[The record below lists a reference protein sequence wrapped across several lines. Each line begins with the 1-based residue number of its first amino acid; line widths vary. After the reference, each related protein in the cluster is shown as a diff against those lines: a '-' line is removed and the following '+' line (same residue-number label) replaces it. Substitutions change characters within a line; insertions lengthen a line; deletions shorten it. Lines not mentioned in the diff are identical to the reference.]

1 MKIVISIILSVVDI
15 VRVTPRCLH
24 LATGHNPRSWELKIN
39 CSQLL
44 PSESRSGRQ
53 ELSGLNYYTPSL
65 PRAAHSRWVIDMGI
79 KGQPSC
85 LKLGLTAIQFML
97 HLGRKSL
104 WSVVWSALTAPGT
117 LCSEQ
122 SCWAPGS
129 HHQQFPSTP
138 GLEQLPRW
146 HPVICFWTPE
156 L

>member
-1 MKIVISIILSVVDI
+1 MKNVVSIILSVVDI

-24 LATGHNPRSWELKIN
+24 LATGHNPRSWECWRLIVHN
-39 CSQLL
+39 CSLQRVALADRQPVLL
-44 PSESRSGRQ
+44 YPQPAQGSPQ
-53 ELSGLNYYTPSL
+53 P
-65 PRAAHSRWVIDMGI
+65 VIDMGI

-85 LKLGLTAIQFML
+85 LKLGVTAIQFML